1 MTAGSSHRYVFRAT
15 WRLAAPVDDV
25 YAVLADP
32 ESYPAWWPQVR
43 SVVRIGSDAGVMR
56 VRSLLPYDLVVSGTR
71 ELEDPIRRVLRAR
84 LEGDI
89 SGWSGWAISATGAG
103 TVAVF
108 DEDVVVHKP
117 LLRALSHVVRPAL
130 TWNHALMMRSGE
142 RHLRRYLA
150 APAPVTALAP
160 APAAG
165 PAPFADHGVSDA
177 VTP

>member
-1 MTAGSSHRYVFRAT
+1 MTPAGSDRYVFHAT
-15 WRLAAPVDDV
+15 WRIAAPVDDV
-25 YAVLADP
+25 YRALADP

-43 SVVRIGSDAGVMR
+43 SVVRLGSDAGVMR

-71 ELEDPIRRVLRAR
+71 ELEDPVGRVLRAR

-89 SGWSGWAISATGAG
+89 SGWSGWQIAAVDDA

-117 LLRALSHVVRPAL
+117 LLRALGHVARPAL

-142 RHLRRYLA
+142 RHLRRYLTRA
-150 APAPVTALAP
+150 ELLNTNDAPAAPVTAT
-160 APAAG
+160 
-165 PAPFADHGVSDA
+165 S
-177 VTP
+177 T